1 MKVPG
6 IRIPREQNPPRQELK
21 FALVSKNTCP
31 AKAVNRQALEISDSL
46 PPGSTPKSAHAVSG
60 KPEPAA
66 K

>member
-1 MKVPG
+1 MKVSG
-6 IRIPREQNPPRQELK
+6 VLESKILCKKKIRP
-21 FALVSKNTCP
+21 LVSRNTCP
-31 AKAVNRQALEISDSL
+31 TKAVNRQALEISVSL